1 MKSKTIVCGILFLFA
16 IVAFIHAEE
25 VKDVQW
31 MWGVKIPMRDGVKLN
46 ATVYLPKPNP
56 EPVPVIFTLTPYISD
71 SYHPRAYYF
80 AQHGYVF
87 ALIDVRGRGNSEGKF
102 EPFKNDGADGHD
114 IVEWLAKQSW
124 CNGKVTMW
132 GGSYAG
138 FDQWSTLKE
147 FPPHLATIVPAAA
160 AHAAVD
166 FPFFKNIF
174 YSYDIQWLSFTSG
187 VTPQQN
193 LFGESSF
200 WIQKFREMY
209 LNHIPF
215 SELDRIVGNTTSH
228 FQTWLKHPTP
238 DEYWDSMVP
247 TNEDY
252 AKISI
257 PILTITGHHDGDQGG
272 AMEYYQRHMKYGSA
286 EGKAKHF
293 LIIGPWD
300 HAGTRTPQASFGGLK
315 FGDASLLDMNK
326 LHTEWYD
333 YTMKNG
339 KKPEFLKDQIAYYV
353 TGADQW
359 KYGKSLETL
368 ANDKKTLYLSSS
380 GIANDVFHSGSMSEK
395 KSDKSA
401 SDEYVYDPLDT
412 RPAELEKEEIENNLT
427 DQRFALN
434 LFGNGLVYHSDT
446 FNEATE
452 LTGFM
457 KFVAFISMDVPDTDF
472 QVSVYEILSDGG
484 SIFLSG
490 DLLRARYRD
499 SLREAKLVKAG
510 EINQYEFKGFTFI
523 SRRIAKG
530 SKLRLVINCPNSINI
545 QKNYNS
551 GGDVLRETAKDARTA
566 HVKLYHDAEHAS
578 YLEIPIVK

>member
-1 MKSKTIVCGILFLFA
+1 MKSKTIVSGILFLFA
-16 IVAFIHAEE
+16 LVTFVHADNIE
-25 VKDVQW
+25 W

-46 ATVYLPKPNP
+46 ATVYLPEPHP
-56 EPVPVIFTLTPYISD
+56 EPLPVIFTLTPYISD

-80 AQHGYVF
+80 SQHGYVF

-102 EPFKNDGADGHD
+102 EPFTNDGTDGHD

-160 AHAAVD
+160 AHPAVD

-209 LNHIPF
+209 MNHLPF
-215 SELDRIVGNTTSH
+215 SELDKVVGNTTSH

-238 DEYWDSMVP
+238 DEYWSSMAP

-252 AKISI
+252 AKINI
-257 PILTITGHHDGDQGG
+257 PVLTITGHYDGDQGG

-286 EGKAKHF
+286 EGKPKHF

-333 YTMKNG
+333 WTMKSG

-359 KYGKSLETL
+359 KYGKSLESL

-395 KSDKSA
+395 KPDKSGA
-401 SDEYVYDPLDT
+401 DEYVYDPLDK
-412 RPAELEKEEIENNLT
+412 RPAELETEEVEANLT

-434 LFGNGLVYHSDT
+434 LFGNGLVYHTDPFS
-446 FNEATE
+446 EATE

-457 KFVAFISMDVPDTDF
+457 KFVGWISMDVPDTDF

-484 SIFLSG
+484 SILLSQ

-499 SLREAKLVKAG
+499 SLREAKLVKSG

-530 SKLRLVINCPNSINI
+530 SKLRLVINIPNSINI

-551 GGDVLRETAKDARTA
+551 GGDVSKETAKDARTA
-566 HVKLYHDAEHAS
+566 HVKLHHDSEHAS
-578 YLEIPIVK
+578 FLEIPIVK